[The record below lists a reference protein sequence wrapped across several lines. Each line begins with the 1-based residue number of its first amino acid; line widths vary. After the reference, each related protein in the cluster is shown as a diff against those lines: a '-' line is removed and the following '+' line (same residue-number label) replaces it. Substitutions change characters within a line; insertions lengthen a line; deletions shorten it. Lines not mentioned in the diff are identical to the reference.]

1 MGVSL
6 HITSG
11 ANVWRIPFG
20 FQLVPAGI
28 MAFGLL
34 SVKESPRWLASKGR
48 IEEAIKNLSYMRK
61 LNQDD
66 ERVLNEMA
74 EIEAAIEEE
83 RAARQGLGLREAFF
97 GKGNWPRFLI
107 AIVIFIFQQWCG
119 QNSVN
124 YYAPQIFQSVSDTR
138 P

>member
-1 MGVSL
+1 MC
-6 HITSG
+6 
-11 ANVWRIPFG
+11 
-20 FQLVPAGI
+20 
-28 MAFGLL
+28 FGLL
-34 SVKESPRWLASKGR
+34 SVKESPRWLAQNNR
-48 IEEAIKNLSYMRK
+48 REEAIANLSYLRR
-61 LNQDD
+61 LPPSD
-66 ERVLNEMA
+66 ERIRYEFA